1 MAKNPRDLPPG
12 RPFPVNPIR
21 RNVLLLAACQALLL
35 VNNVIFI
42 SLNGLAGFML
52 ADNKGLATLPV
63 TGYVV
68 GGALWAVPASYFMKR
83 FGRRAGFSFGSVMAI
98 IGAGICATALY
109 FRSFS
114 LLCIGTLVTGAYSA
128 FAIQYRF
135 AAADMAPADFRA
147 KAIALVLTGGIVGG
161 IIGPESSKLTK
172 DLFAVP
178 FMGSYLSLM
187 FFALASL
194 CILQFLRIPNAKPE
208 PSFSPRRPLST
219 IVGQPTFI
227 VAVVSAALGYG
238 VMNLLMT
245 ATPLAMGH
253 EQHAFAATAFVIEWH
268 VIGMYAPGFFTGG
281 LIKRWGVLRVMS
293 AGIVLNLVCI
303 AISLSGHDVMHFW
316 GALFLLG
323 VGWNFLYVGATT
335 LLTETYR
342 PEERAKV
349 QGINDACVF
358 ATMAISSFSSGLL
371 LHADGWSM
379 LNRIS
384 LAPLGIVLIALIWMA
399 RVRKTKSAIAAT

>member
-1 MAKNPRDLPPG
+1 M
-12 RPFPVNPIR
+12 NPIR
-21 RNVLLLAACQALLL
+21 RNVILLAACQALLL
-35 VNNVIFI
+35 INNVIFI

-52 ADNKGLATLPV
+52 ASNKALATLPV

-83 FGRRAGFSFGSVMAI
+83 YGRRAGFSFGSLMGI
-98 IGAGICATALY
+98 LGAGVCATAVY
-109 FRSFS
+109 SHSFA
-114 LLCIGTLVTGAYSA
+114 LLCLGTLVTGAYSA

-147 KAIALVLTGGIVGG
+147 KAISLVLAGGIAGG

-172 DLFAVP
+172 DMFATP

-187 FFALASL
+187 FCGLLSM
-194 CILQFLRIPNAKPE
+194 IIIQFLRIPKPKIE
-208 PSFSPRRPLST
+208 AMSGPRRPLGE
-219 IVGQPTFI
+219 IIRQPTFV
-227 VAVVSAALGYG
+227 VAVLAAALGYG

-253 EQHAFAATAFVIEWH
+253 EQHPFSAAAFVIEWH
-268 VIGMYAPGFFTGG
+268 VIGMFAPGFFTGN
-281 LIKRWGVLRVMS
+281 LIKRFGVLRIMA
-293 AGIVLNLVCI
+293 AGVALNFVCVTV
-303 AISLSGHDVMHFW
+303 ALSGHEVMHFW
-316 GALFLLG
+316 WALFLLG
-323 VGWNFLYVGATT
+323 IGWNFLYVGGTT

-349 QGINDACVF
+349 QGINDSCVF
-358 ATMAISSFSSGLL
+358 ATMAVSSFSSGLL
-371 LHADGWSM
+371 LHADGWTM

-384 LAPLGIVLIALIWMA
+384 LAPLALLLAALIWMS
-399 RVRKTKSAIAAT
+399 RLRKAKTAVLPA

>member
-1 MAKNPRDLPPG
+1 MLPL
-12 RPFPVNPIR
+12 NSIR
-21 RNVLLLAACQALLL
+21 RNVMLLAACQALLL
-35 VNNVIFI
+35 INNVIFI

-52 ADNKGLATLPV
+52 ATNKALATLPV

-68 GGALWAVPASYFMKR
+68 GGALWALPASYFMKR
-83 FGRRAGFSFGSVMAI
+83 YGRRAGFSFGSLMGIA
-98 IGAGICATALY
+98 GAGVCALAVYLH
-109 FRSFS
+109 SFS
-114 LLCIGTLVTGAYSA
+114 LLCFGTLITGAYSA

-147 KAIALVLTGGIVGG
+147 KAIALVLAGGIVGG

-178 FMGSYLSLM
+178 FMGSYISLM
-187 FFALASL
+187 FCGLLSMFV
-194 CILQFLRIPNAKPE
+194 IQFLRIPNPKIE
-208 PSFSPRRPLST
+208 PTAVPRRSLRE
-219 IVGQPTFI
+219 IARQPTFI
-227 VAVVSAALGYG
+227 VAVLAAALGYG

-253 EQHAFAATAFVIEWH
+253 EQHAFSAAAFVIEWH
-268 VIGMYAPGFFTGG
+268 VIGMFAPGFFTGS
-281 LIKRWGVLRVMS
+281 LIKRFGVLRLMAIGV
-293 AGIVLNLVCI
+293 ALNFLCVAI
-303 AISLSGHDVMHFW
+303 ALSGHEVMHFW
-316 GALFLLG
+316 WALFLLG

-358 ATMAISSFSSGLL
+358 ATMAVSSFSSGLL
-371 LHADGWSM
+371 LHADGWTM

-384 LAPLGIVLIALIWMA
+384 LVPLALLLLALIWMA
-399 RVRKTKSAIAAT
+399 RVRRAKTAVLAA

>member
-1 MAKNPRDLPPG
+1 M
-12 RPFPVNPIR
+12 
-21 RNVLLLAACQALLL
+21 LLAACQALLL
-35 VNNVIFI
+35 INNVIFI

-52 ADNKGLATLPV
+52 AANKALATLPV

-83 FGRRAGFSFGSVMAI
+83 YGRRAGFSFGSLMGIA
-98 IGAGICATALY
+98 GAGVCAAAVY
-109 FRSFS
+109 AHSFA
-114 LLCIGTLVTGAYSA
+114 LLCTGTLITGAYSA

-147 KAIALVLTGGIVGG
+147 KAISLVLAGGIVGG

-187 FFALASL
+187 VCGLLSMA
-194 CILQFLRIPNAKPE
+194 IIQFLRIPNPKIE
-208 PSFSPRRPLST
+208 PTAAPRRPLGE
-219 IVGQPTFI
+219 IVRQPAFM
-227 VAVVSAALGYG
+227 VAVLAAALGYG

-253 EQHAFAATAFVIEWH
+253 EQHPFSAAAFVIEWH
-268 VIGMYAPGFFTGG
+268 VIGMYAPGFFTGN
-281 LIKRWGVLRVMS
+281 LIKRFGVLRIMA
-293 AGIVLNLVCI
+293 AGVALNFVCVAI
-303 AISLSGHDVMHFW
+303 ALSGHEVMHFW
-316 GALFLLG
+316 WALFLLG
-323 VGWNFLYVGATT
+323 VGWNFLYVGGTT

-349 QGINDACVF
+349 QGINDSCVF
-358 ATMAISSFSSGLL
+358 ATMAVSSFSSGLL
-371 LHADGWSM
+371 LHADGWTM

-384 LAPLGIVLIALIWMA
+384 LVPLALLLTALIWMA
-399 RVRKTKSAIAAT
+399 RVRKAKAAALAA

>member
-1 MAKNPRDLPPG
+1 MDS
-12 RPFPVNPIR
+12 IR
-21 RNVLLLAACQALLL
+21 RNVILLAACQAMLLI
-35 VNNVIFI
+35 NNVIFI

-52 ADNKGLATLPV
+52 ATNKGLATLPV

-98 IGAGICATALY
+98 IGAGICASAMYTS
-109 FRSFS
+109 SFV
-114 LLCIGTLVTGAYSA
+114 LLCVGTLVTGAYSA

-135 AAADMAPADFRA
+135 AAADMSTPEFRA
-147 KAIALVLTGGIVGG
+147 RAIGLVLTGGIVGG
-161 IIGPESSKLTK
+161 IIGPESSKFTK

-187 FFALASL
+187 FFAAVSL
-194 CILQFLRIPNAKPE
+194 VILQFLRIPNPKIE
-208 PSFSPRRPLST
+208 PSSVPRRPLHEILS
-219 IVGQPTFI
+219 QPAF
-227 VAVVSAALGYG
+227 VAAVVCGALGYG
-238 VMNLLMT
+238 VMSLLMT

-253 EQHAFAATAFVIEWH
+253 EHHAFSATAFVIEWH
-268 VIGMYAPGFFTGG
+268 VIGMYAPGFFTGS

-293 AGIVLNLVCI
+293 IGVALNVVCI
-303 AISLSGHDVMHFW
+303 AIALSGHEVAHFW
-316 GALFLLG
+316 ASLFLLG
-323 VGWNFLYVGATT
+323 VGWNFLFVGATT
-335 LLTETYR
+335 LLTEAYR

-349 QGINDACVF
+349 QGINDACIF
-358 ATMAISSFSSGLL
+358 ATMALSSFSSGML

-384 LAPLGIVLIALIWMA
+384 LAPLVVVLCALIWMA
-399 RVRKTKSAIAAT
+399 RIRKRVAIVAA